1 MAHSVS
7 MSKDAASWLAGPC
20 PYAQHFLVPG
30 KVALMAGQG
39 LVDTLRVGAEPRR
52 LGKLGSHLARPELGT
67 QGGHR
72 RGQRLRGL
80 NPQTHLVQLQGHPV
94 KARTDT
100 SDERRLIPQTL
111 PTPPPRRVKAG
122 RGTGTRPRLLGAL
135 VTGSLHGSP
144 PFLTLPSALVPR
156 PALRCP
162 CHPSPLPICTSS
174 SPPPG
179 SLPGPPQHWGLPAL
193 SLGFV
198 SCLGHVLLR
207 TTRASLHPKQG
218 LMRSF

>member
-72 RGQRLRGL
+72 RGQQPRGP

-122 RGTGTRPRLLGAL
+122 RGTGTRPRLLGGIGDRL
-135 VTGSLHGSP
+135 PPWQP
-144 PFLTLPSALVPR
+144 PFPHSTFCLGAPSSPEM
-156 PALRCP
+156 PM
-162 CHPSPLPICTSS
+162 SPLP
-174 SPPPG
+174 SPN
-179 SLPGPPQHWGLPAL
+179 LYQ
-193 SLGFV
+193 
-198 SCLGHVLLR
+198 
-207 TTRASLHPKQG
+207 
-218 LMRSF
+218 